1 MGSSGNVDSVL
12 SAPGEEIDGS
22 DGCLKAHVIFDNS
35 AAAAAAA
42 AAAVMI
48 AVVAFAVAA
57 AVAAS
62 IAVPNAGAGEAFQIL
77 IGTGSGGGHDLLD
90 VIFSVFNCEA
100 GGCCT
105 LGGEGG
111 SRKR

>member
-1 MGSSGNVDSVL
+1 MGSRGNVDSVL
-12 SAPGEEIDGS
+12 STRGEEIDGS
-22 DGCLKAHVIFDNS
+22 DGCLKAHVIFDS
-35 AAAAAAA
+35 SAAA

-48 AVVAFAVAA
+48 AVVAFVAAA

-62 IAVPNAGAGEAFQIL
+62 IAVSNAGAGEAFQIL

-105 LGGEGG
+105 LGGEGD